1 MFYIFKST
9 SLYFLYPV
17 ILVWSYCF
25 EIFDY
30 NEERYVTVIGFIKT
44 RWSIARQAVKE
55 WLLDRDSIGKKKG
68 EVDSSMQKK
77 TGHAG
82 GELNATS
89 HVTAHRLLKMG
100 SFKLWEIVKTNLNR
114 DWDFT
119 INMKSLCH
127 YLGDGGTEKD
137 S

>member
-1 MFYIFKST
+1 MT
-9 SLYFLYPV
+9 SGQRQH
-17 ILVWSYCF
+17 WKK
-25 EIFDY
+25 
-30 NEERYVTVIGFIKT
+30 ERGS
-44 RWSIARQAVKE
+44 WQLNAE
-55 WLLDRDSIGKKKG
+55 
-68 EVDSSMQKK
+68 K

-100 SFKLWEIVKTNLNR
+100 SFKLWEIVKTNLSR